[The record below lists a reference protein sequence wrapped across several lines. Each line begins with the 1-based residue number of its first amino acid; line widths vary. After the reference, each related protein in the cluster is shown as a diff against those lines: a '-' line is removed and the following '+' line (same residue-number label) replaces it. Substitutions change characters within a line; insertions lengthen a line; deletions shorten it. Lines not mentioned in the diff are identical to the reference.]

1 MEKHGARVQLIGLI
15 FCVVTGA
22 GLISTQNAASSSLD
36 VAQVIPPE
44 ITALPTPLP
53 TFTALSLAA
62 LAEHALEESRSNGF
76 SNNLTVDDLDLSQAV
91 MTTYDQLMRYDGDY
105 VHYYGMMYP
114 QFDVPDNRPVAIIP
128 ISQVVPDGTGESTY
142 QRVMLFLLYADNGD
156 LMYTVEWG
164 LPVENANAAATPALL
179 VEALPPRD
187 ENGVLPLDY
196 LLNTAYWTAKMGM
209 PEDFTMADM
218 DLSQMVLTTYRQ
230 YRAFERGVI
239 LEKPPKTGPDMLRR
253 PVFVMAFTGGD
264 FPAIYLRPPEATPTK
279 FDKMIVQIWADTGQN
294 FAAAYGP
301 VGGEP
306 LRDLSPLKEY
316 GLPFYIPTAT
326 PMP

>member
-1 MEKHGARVQLIGLI
+1 MGKQRLHIRLLGLLI
-15 FCVVTGA
+15 CAATVA
-22 GLISTQNAASSSLD
+22 GILSTQNAASSALD
-36 VAQVIPPE
+36 AVQAIPPE

-53 TFTALSLAA
+53 RFTTLSVEVLAQYALDAA
-62 LAEHALEESRSNGF
+62 RINGF
-76 SNNLTVDDLDLSQAV
+76 GGSLTLDDLDLSQAV
-91 MTTYDQLMRYDGDY
+91 MTTYDQLIRYDGDF
-105 VHYYGMMYP
+105 VHYYGILNP
-114 QFDVPDNRPVAIIP
+114 EVGVPDNRPVAIIP

-142 QRVMLFLLYADNGD
+142 QRVVLFFLYADNGD
-156 LMYTVEWG
+156 LLHTVEMG
-164 LPVENANAAATPALL
+164 MPVISPNTTATPVPL

-196 LLNTAYWTAKMGM
+196 LLNKAYWTAKMGM

-218 DLSQMVLTTYRQ
+218 DMSQMGLTTYRQ

-264 FPAIYLRPPEATPTK
+264 FPAIYLRPPEAKPTK

-301 VGGEP
+301 VGGGP

-326 PMP
+326 PTP